1 MGLLELFPLALMMI
15 VYLGITGVFIYLILR
30 FIRAHE
36 RIAESIERISN
47 KP

>member
-1 MGLLELFPLALMMI
+1 MLLL
-15 VYLGITGVFIYLILR
+15 YLGITGVFIYLILR

-36 RIAESIERISN
+36 RVAESIERISN